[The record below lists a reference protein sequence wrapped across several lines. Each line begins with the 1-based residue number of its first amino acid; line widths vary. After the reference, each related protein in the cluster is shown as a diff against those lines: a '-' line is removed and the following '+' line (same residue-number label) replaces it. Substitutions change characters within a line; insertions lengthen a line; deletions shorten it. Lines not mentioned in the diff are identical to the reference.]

1 MRRGVGV
8 QYIYGVNPV
17 LEALKIK
24 NGVVEKLV
32 ISRSGKDQHTRN
44 ILELAKKKGVIVEFR
59 DKAVVEK
66 LAGNNS
72 HQGIVGICREY
83 RYSDIEDI
91 INNRHG
97 SFKHSLILIAD
108 GINDPR
114 NLGSLIRTVHCLG
127 ANGVVIPVNRSAQV
141 TAAAVKAS
149 AGAAHHT
156 PVAMVVNLVSTIDYL
171 KDRGFWIYGTD
182 TDSGKPLN
190 SLEYETDIAIV
201 VGSEGEGM
209 RHLVKK
215 KCDFLMSIPML
226 GQIDSMNV
234 SVAAGIILYEVSRR
248 LLIVSE

>member
-1 MRRGVGV
+1 MHRGACV
-8 QYIYGVNPV
+8 QFIYGVNPV
-17 LEALKIK
+17 LEALRIG

-32 ISRSGKDQHTRN
+32 ISRSGKDQHTKN

-59 DKAVVEK
+59 DKAFVEK

-83 RYSDIEDI
+83 KYSDIEDI
-91 INNRHG
+91 IDNRHS

-127 ANGVVIPVNRSAQV
+127 ANGVVIPANRSAQV
-141 TAAAVKAS
+141 TAVAVKAS

-156 PVAMVVNLVSTIDYL
+156 PVAMVVNLASTIDYL

-182 TDSGKPLN
+182 AESGKPLN
-190 SLEYETDIAIV
+190 SLEYETDIVIV
-201 VGSEGEGM
+201 VGSEGGGI
-209 RHLVKK
+209 RPLIKK
-215 KCDFLMSIPML
+215 KCDFLLSVPML
-226 GQIDSMNV
+226 GKIDSMNV
-234 SVAAGIILYEVSRR
+234 SVAAGIIIYAVSGNC
-248 LLIVSE
+248 LVGKG